1 MTPPAAARPTGRA
14 DRLLRRGRLL
24 EWATLAWNVVGVVV
38 LATLVAESGS
48 VALAGFGADS
58 LIEIGASAVVLWE
71 LADTGARR
79 RRAALRLIGVAFALL
94 TVYLGVQS
102 TVALVAGHHATPT
115 VGGVL
120 WTALTAVVMF
130 GLAAGKRSVGA
141 ALRNPVLQTEARVT
155 VVDGFLAV
163 AVLVG
168 LVLDAAAGWWWA
180 DPLAGYVLA
189 GYAAHEALHLLR
201 PSTAPSTAPSD

>member
-1 MTPPAAARPTGRA
+1 MTPPAAARSTDRA
-14 DRLLRRGRLL
+14 ARLLRRGRLL

-38 LATLVAESGS
+38 LATVVAESGS

-71 LADTGARR
+71 LADTGERR
-79 RRAALRLIGVAFALL
+79 RRTALRLIGAAFALL

-102 TVALVAGHHATPT
+102 TVALVSGHHATPS

-130 GLAAGKRSVGA
+130 GLAAGKRSVGT
-141 ALRNPVLQTEARVT
+141 ALRNPVLRTEARVT

-168 LVLDAAAGWWWA
+168 LVLDAAAGWWFA
-180 DPLAGYVLA
+180 DPLVGYVLA
-189 GYAAHEALHLLR
+189 GYAAREALHLLR
-201 PSTAPSTAPSD
+201 PSTPPSTALSD

>member
-14 DRLLRRGRLL
+14 GRLLRSGRLL

-38 LATLVAESGS
+38 LATLVAKSGS

-71 LADTGARR
+71 LADTGERR
-79 RRAALRLIGVAFALL
+79 RRTALRLIGAAFALL
-94 TVYLGVQS
+94 TAYLAVHS
-102 TVALVAGHHATPT
+102 SVALISGHHATPSP
-115 VGGVL
+115 GGVV

-130 GLAAGKRSVGA
+130 GLAAGKLSVGT
-141 ALRNPVLQTEARVT
+141 ALRNSVLQTEARVT
-155 VVDGFLAV
+155 VVDGLLAV

-189 GYAAHEALHLLR
+189 GYAAREALHLLR
-201 PSTAPSTAPSD
+201 PAVRPSP